1 MNAKGDRGEEE
12 AGRTTGRCWP
22 SRWIRSMAW
31 YSTAGFHQES
41 HMMTREAVV
50 RLSATPPAL
59 SEMRKTVTSIE
70 SLKRS
75 IVACRASIV
84 IPPSSRQT
92 CTKRNVGTGQLVP
105 MRGKGER
112 EGKGT
117 NLEACPLQPKRDDVQ
132 KADELG
138 KDERLRGNVLCS
150 ESVELLNESFEL
162 GRGFPF
168 LNAASK
174 RQEKGRI
181 ASASFRERLDSAIG
195 RRDRPGKVR
204 TETLSRPRIPCLA
217 ILTFSGSCSTA
228 SASQSMV
235 MEQLQTGQGAYD
247 KSGTSLSA

>member
-1 MNAKGDRGEEE
+1 
-12 AGRTTGRCWP
+12 
-22 SRWIRSMAW
+22 
-31 YSTAGFHQES
+31 
-41 HMMTREAVV
+41 
-50 RLSATPPAL
+50 
-59 SEMRKTVTSIE
+59 
-70 SLKRS
+70 
-75 IVACRASIV
+75 
-84 IPPSSRQT
+84 
-92 CTKRNVGTGQLVP
+92 

-247 KSGTSLSA
+247 KSGTSLSAWAQQVDREREGKKANFLVAVSSEVGRDALSVESMVALW